1 MTLLRTRFALFAL
14 CATVLLF
21 YACRKEEIPPLSLGV
36 LDTYQGTR
44 LQPVYVTC
52 GLDRGSFEWR
62 LTHFVDAAGEEEE
75 KDELVSTQQ
84 TFIAILDKVG
94 EYTYD
99 FTYEENGEVI
109 KKTFRIQIA
118 DEIISYSPYI
128 ADVIDYV
135 PAPGRFV
142 NSYLGYASTPP
153 NTYEEVL
160 ARCKTIIC
168 GSKINKAISLGAFGG
183 YVVFAFDHTV
193 VNVPDVP
200 DFKVFS
206 HVNVTNPNAD
216 PALQRVVSNSSP
228 GIVWVAFD
236 ANNNGRPDE
245 TEWYEL
251 YRPTV
256 NESLEAL
263 PKRTTK
269 YTITYTQNETPA
281 SYSGA
286 RLDSA
291 VARDYKIPEH
301 ILWEARAELGDSE
314 ENTLV
319 KEQSSGYIP
328 KLKFD
333 VYDPNSSQQFQNK
346 EYWPLWRKEQSSMS
360 FTGTLLPDNG
370 EEEWSKI
377 NDGTGEK
384 LQVTSQRWVV
394 AGAYADNH
402 PNTTFDISW
411 AVDKDGK
418 RVHLP
423 GIQFVKVQT
432 GVNLQLGHNGS
443 SCTEIQGAVDLHLKE
458 H

>member
-1 MTLLRTRFALFAL
+1 MTLLRTRFTLLAFC
-14 CATVLLF
+14 CAVLLF
-21 YACRKEEIPPLSLGV
+21 YACRKEEIPSLSLGV

-52 GLDRGSFEWR
+52 GLDRGNFEWH
-62 LTHFVDAAGEEEE
+62 LTHFVDATGAEED

-84 TFIAILDKVG
+84 NLVVVLDKVG
-94 EYTYD
+94 DYTYT

-128 ADVIDYV
+128 ADVIEYI

-193 VNVPDVP
+193 VNVPDAP
-200 DFKVFS
+200 DFKIFS
-206 HVNVTNPNAD
+206 RVNVTTPDAD
-216 PALQRVVSNSSP
+216 PSLQRVLSNSSP

-251 YRPTV
+251 YRPTT
-256 NESLEAL
+256 NEFMTPQ
-263 PKRTTK
+263 PKRTAN
-269 YTITYTQNETPA
+269 YRITYTQNEIPA
-281 SYSGA
+281 PYSGA

-291 VARDYKIPEH
+291 LARDYKIPEH
-301 ILWEARAELGDSE
+301 ILWEAHTELNNSD
-314 ENTLV
+314 ENVPV
-319 KEQSSGYIP
+319 KAQSSGYIP

-333 VYDPNSSQQFQNK
+333 VYDPSSKLQFQDK
-346 EYWPLWRKEQSSMS
+346 EYWPLWRKEQTSIS

-370 EEEWSKI
+370 EEEWSKV
-377 NDGTGEK
+377 NDGSGEK

-411 AVDKDGK
+411 AVDKDGQP
-418 RVHLP
+418 VHLP

-458 H
+458 L

>member
-1 MTLLRTRFALFAL
+1 MTLLRTRFTLLAFC
-14 CATVLLF
+14 CAVLLF
-21 YACRKEEIPPLSLGV
+21 YACRKEEIPSLSLGV

-52 GLDRGSFEWR
+52 GLDRGNFEWH
-62 LTHFVDAAGEEEE
+62 LTHFVDATGAEED

-84 TFIAILDKVG
+84 NLVVVLDKVG
-94 EYTYD
+94 DYTYT

-128 ADVIDYV
+128 ADVIEYI

-193 VNVPDVP
+193 VNVPDAP
-200 DFKVFS
+200 DFKIFS
-206 HVNVTNPNAD
+206 RVNVTTPDAD
-216 PALQRVVSNSSP
+216 PSLQRVLSNSSP

-251 YRPTV
+251 YRPTT
-256 NESLEAL
+256 NEFMTPQ
-263 PKRTTK
+263 PKRTAN
-269 YTITYTQNETPA
+269 YRITYTQNEIPA
-281 SYSGA
+281 PYSGA

-291 VARDYKIPEH
+291 LARDYKIPEH
-301 ILWEARAELGDSE
+301 ILWEAHTELNNSDE
-314 ENTLV
+314 DVPV
-319 KEQSSGYIP
+319 KAQSSGYIP

-333 VYDPNSSQQFQNK
+333 VYDPSSKLQFQDK
-346 EYWPLWRKEQSSMS
+346 EYWPLWRKEQTSIS

-370 EEEWSKI
+370 EEEWSKV
-377 NDGTGEK
+377 NDGSGEK

-411 AVDKDGK
+411 AVDKDGQP
-418 RVHLP
+418 VHLP

-458 H
+458 L

>member
-1 MTLLRTRFALFAL
+1 MTLLRTRFTLLAFC
-14 CATVLLF
+14 CAVLLF
-21 YACRKEEIPPLSLGV
+21 YACRKEEIPSLSLGV

-62 LTHFVDAAGEEEE
+62 LTHFVDATGAEED

-84 TFIAILDKVG
+84 NLVVVLDKEG
-94 EYTYD
+94 DYTYT

-128 ADVIDYV
+128 ADVIEYI

-193 VNVPDVP
+193 VNVPDAP
-200 DFKVFS
+200 DFKIFS
-206 HVNVTNPNAD
+206 RVNVTTPDAD
-216 PALQRVVSNSSP
+216 PSLQRVLSNSSP

-251 YRPTV
+251 YRPTT
-256 NESLEAL
+256 NEFMTPQ
-263 PKRTTK
+263 PKRTAN
-269 YTITYTQNETPA
+269 YRITDTQNEIPA
-281 SYSGA
+281 PYSGA

-291 VARDYKIPEH
+291 LARDYKIPEH
-301 ILWEARAELGDSE
+301 ILWEAHTELNDSD
-314 ENTLV
+314 ENMPV
-319 KEQSSGYIP
+319 KAQGSGYIP

-333 VYDPNSSQQFQNK
+333 VYDPSSKLQFQDK
-346 EYWPLWRKEQSSMS
+346 EYWPLWRKEQTSIS

-370 EEEWSKI
+370 EEEWSKV
-377 NDGTGEK
+377 NDGSGEK

-411 AVDKDGK
+411 AVDKDGQP
-418 RVHLP
+418 VHLP

-458 H
+458 L

>member
-1 MTLLRTRFALFAL
+1 MTLLRIRFTLLAFC
-14 CATVLLF
+14 CAVLLF
-21 YACRKEEIPPLSLGV
+21 YACRKEEIPSLSLGV

-62 LTHFVDAAGEEEE
+62 LTHFVDATGAEED

-84 TFIAILDKVG
+84 NLVVVLDKVG
-94 EYTYD
+94 DYTYT

-128 ADVIDYV
+128 ADVIEYI

-193 VNVPDVP
+193 VNVPDAP
-200 DFKVFS
+200 DFKIFS
-206 HVNVTNPNAD
+206 RVNVTTPDAD
-216 PALQRVVSNSSP
+216 PSLQRVLSNSSP

-251 YRPTV
+251 YRPTT
-256 NESLEAL
+256 NEFMTSQ
-263 PKRTTK
+263 PKRTAN
-269 YTITYTQNETPA
+269 YRITYTQNEIPA
-281 SYSGA
+281 PYSGA

-291 VARDYKIPEH
+291 LARDYKIPEH
-301 ILWEARAELGDSE
+301 ILWEAHTELNDSD
-314 ENTLV
+314 ENMPV
-319 KEQSSGYIP
+319 KAQSSGYIP

-333 VYDPNSSQQFQNK
+333 VYDPSSKLQFQDK
-346 EYWPLWRKEQSSMS
+346 EYWPLWRKEQTSIS

-370 EEEWSKI
+370 EEEWSKV
-377 NDGTGEK
+377 NDGSGEK

-411 AVDKDGK
+411 AVDKDGQP
-418 RVHLP
+418 VHLP

-458 H
+458 L

>member
-1 MTLLRTRFALFAL
+1 MTLLRIRFTLLAFC
-14 CATVLLF
+14 CAVLLF
-21 YACRKEEIPPLSLGV
+21 YACRKEEIPSLSLGV

-62 LTHFVDAAGEEEE
+62 LTHFVDATGAEED

-84 TFIAILDKVG
+84 NLVVVLDKVG
-94 EYTYD
+94 DYTYT

-128 ADVIDYV
+128 ADVIEYI

-193 VNVPDVP
+193 VNVPDAP
-200 DFKVFS
+200 DFKIFS
-206 HVNVTNPNAD
+206 RVNVTTPDAD
-216 PALQRVVSNSSP
+216 PSLQRVLSNSSP

-251 YRPTV
+251 YRPTT
-256 NESLEAL
+256 NEFMTPQ
-263 PKRTTK
+263 PKRTAN
-269 YTITYTQNETPA
+269 YRITYTQNEIPA
-281 SYSGA
+281 PYSGA

-291 VARDYKIPEH
+291 LARDYKIPEH
-301 ILWEARAELGDSE
+301 ILWEAHTELNNSD
-314 ENTLV
+314 ENVPV
-319 KEQSSGYIP
+319 KAQSSGYIP

-333 VYDPNSSQQFQNK
+333 VYDPSSKLQFQDK
-346 EYWPLWRKEQSSMS
+346 EYWPLWRKEQTSIS

-370 EEEWSKI
+370 EEEWSKV
-377 NDGTGEK
+377 NDGSGEK

-411 AVDKDGK
+411 AVDKDGQP
-418 RVHLP
+418 VHLP

-458 H
+458 L

>member
-1 MTLLRTRFALFAL
+1 MTLLRTRFTLLAFC
-14 CATVLLF
+14 CAVLLF
-21 YACRKEEIPPLSLGV
+21 YACRKEEIPSLSLGV

-52 GLDRGSFEWR
+52 GLDRGNFEWH
-62 LTHFVDAAGEEEE
+62 LTHFVDATGAEED

-84 TFIAILDKVG
+84 NLVVVLDKVG
-94 EYTYD
+94 DYTYT

-128 ADVIDYV
+128 ADVIEYI

-193 VNVPDVP
+193 VNVPDAP
-200 DFKVFS
+200 DFKIFS
-206 HVNVTNPNAD
+206 RVNVTTPDAD
-216 PALQRVVSNSSP
+216 PSLQRVLSNSSP

-251 YRPTV
+251 YRPTT
-256 NESLEAL
+256 NEFMTPQ
-263 PKRTTK
+263 PKRTAN
-269 YTITYTQNETPA
+269 YRITYTQNEIPA
-281 SYSGA
+281 PYSGA

-291 VARDYKIPEH
+291 LARDYKIPEH
-301 ILWEARAELGDSE
+301 ILWEAHTELNNSD
-314 ENTLV
+314 ENVPV
-319 KEQSSGYIP
+319 KAQSSGYIP

-333 VYDPNSSQQFQNK
+333 VYDPSSKLQFQDK
-346 EYWPLWRKEQSSMS
+346 EYWPLWRKEQTSIS

-370 EEEWSKI
+370 EEEWSKV
-377 NDGTGEK
+377 NDGSGEK

-411 AVDKDGK
+411 AVDKDGQP
-418 RVHLP
+418 VHLP
-423 GIQFVKVQT
+423 GIQFVKVH
-432 GVNLQLGHNGS
+432 LQLGHNGS

-458 H
+458 L

>member
-1 MTLLRTRFALFAL
+1 MTLLRTRFTLLAFC
-14 CATVLLF
+14 CAVLLF
-21 YACRKEEIPPLSLGV
+21 YACRKEEIPSLSLGV

-52 GLDRGSFEWR
+52 GLDRGNFEWR
-62 LTHFVDAAGEEEE
+62 LTHFVDATGAEED

-84 TFIAILDKVG
+84 NLVVVLDKVG
-94 EYTYD
+94 DYTYT

-128 ADVIDYV
+128 ADVIEYI

-193 VNVPDVP
+193 VNVPDAP
-200 DFKVFS
+200 DFKIFS
-206 HVNVTNPNAD
+206 RVNVTTPDAD
-216 PALQRVVSNSSP
+216 PSLQRVLSNSSP

-251 YRPTV
+251 YRPTT
-256 NESLEAL
+256 NEFMTPQ
-263 PKRTTK
+263 PKRTAN
-269 YTITYTQNETPA
+269 YRITYTQNETPA
-281 SYSGA
+281 PYSGA

-291 VARDYKIPEH
+291 LARDYKIPEH
-301 ILWEARAELGDSE
+301 ILWEAHTELNDSD
-314 ENTLV
+314 ENMPV
-319 KEQSSGYIP
+319 KAQSSGYIP

-333 VYDPNSSQQFQNK
+333 VYDPSSKLQFQDK
-346 EYWPLWRKEQSSMS
+346 EYWPLWRKEQTSIS

-370 EEEWSKI
+370 EEEWSKV
-377 NDGTGEK
+377 NDGSGEK

-411 AVDKDGK
+411 AVDKDGQP
-418 RVHLP
+418 VHLP

-458 H
+458 L